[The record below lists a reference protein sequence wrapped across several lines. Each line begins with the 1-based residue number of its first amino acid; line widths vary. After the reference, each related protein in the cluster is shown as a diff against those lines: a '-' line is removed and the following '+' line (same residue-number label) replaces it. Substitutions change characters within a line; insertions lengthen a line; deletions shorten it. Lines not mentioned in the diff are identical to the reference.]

1 VTAAARQL
9 RFAEALNEALREEM
23 RADPTVFVL
32 GEDVGVSDGTF
43 GVTAGLLKEFG
54 AARVIDTP
62 ISENTMVGAAIGAA
76 MVGARPVVEI
86 MFFDFI
92 TLAMDQIVNLGAKI
106 RYMSGGQVK
115 VPCVIRA
122 AFGARYV
129 NGATHVQS
137 LEAFFQH
144 VPGIK
149 VVLPS
154 NPADAKGLLKAAV
167 RDDNIVLF
175 LENKGLYLMRD
186 DVPPG
191 EHVVPLGQAR
201 VAREGADVTVLA
213 YSAMVQHALTAAD
226 HLAREGIRAEV
237 LDLRTLVPL
246 DREAILAS
254 VRKTHRAVIAH
265 EACRRGGPGAELGML
280 ICEEAFDALDA
291 PVARVGAADVP
302 VPFSPPLK
310 RRVVP
315 EAEEIV
321 EAVRKLG

>member
-1 VTAAARQL
+1 MYRTMRAIRAFEEKSLELYAARKLPGNLHNSIGQEAIAVGAVAPLRADDYIVSTHRCHAHLIAKGVDKGRMMAEICGKAGGLRLLRAQGSRDDAAEARIVAEARAAA
-9 RFAEALNEALREEM
+9 EA
-23 RADPTVFVL
+23 
-32 GEDVGVSDGTF
+32 
-43 GVTAGLLKEFG
+43 
-54 AARVIDTP
+54 AAV
-62 ISENTMVGAAIGAA
+62 
-76 MVGARPVVEI
+76 
-86 MFFDFI
+86 
-92 TLAMDQIVNLGAKI
+92 QIVNLGAKI

-154 NPADAKGLLKAAV
+154 NPADAKGLLKAAA

-186 DVPPG
+186 DVPAG
-191 EHVVPLGQAR
+191 EHVAPLGQAR

-226 HLAREGIRAEV
+226 QLAREGIRAEV

-265 EACRRGGPGAELGML
+265 EACRRGGPGARSWG
-280 ICEEAFDALDA
+280 CSSARRRSTRWTPPWPAWGRPTCRSPSA
-291 PVARVGAADVP
+291 PR
-302 VPFSPPLK
+302 
-310 RRVVP
+310 
-315 EAEEIV
+315 
-321 EAVRKLG
+321 

>member
-1 VTAAARQL
+1 MTGPARPL

-23 RADPTVFVL
+23 RAHPTVFVL
-32 GEDVGVSDGTF
+32 GEDVAVSGGTF
-43 GVTAGLLKEFG
+43 GATAGLLEEFG
-54 AARVIDTP
+54 PARVIDTP
-62 ISENTMVGAAIGAA
+62 ISENTIVGAALGAA

-106 RYMSGGQVK
+106 RYMSGGQVR

-122 AFGARYV
+122 AFGARYP

-137 LEAFFQH
+137 LEAFFLH
-144 VPGIK
+144 VPGVK

-154 NPADAKGLLKAAV
+154 NPADAKGLLKAAI

-186 DVPPG
+186 EVPQG
-191 EHVVPLGQAR
+191 DHVVPLGRAR
-201 VAREGADVTVLA
+201 VAREGTDVTVLA
-213 YSAMVQHALTAAD
+213 YSAMVQHALAAAAQ
-226 HLAREGIRAEV
+226 LEREGIRAEV
-237 LDLRTLVPL
+237 LDLRSLVPL

-254 VRKTHRAVIAH
+254 VRKTRRAVVAH

-280 ICEEAFDALDA
+280 IYEEAFDALDA

-310 RRVVP
+310 RQVVP
-315 EAEEIV
+315 EAEEIAA
-321 EAVRKLG
+321 AVRQLL